1 MAAFEDIQ
9 SRRSVVTDTL
19 QLLAEQSKQWRSRID
34 LLEAGQ
40 HLDRAEALAS
50 LAQLLD
56 VCQNLRYAILSEDCT
71 ANWISKDELHEIV
84 GRIDDTAAKRRR
96 YLDLAQHLANG
107 TATHKRERTRLERLK
122 QRDAAVAELM
132 ETSAL
137 TAPPELPG
145 PAVEQW
151 LEWACEL
158 DDSTGDPDLQ
168 HLKAFFPR
176 VDDFV
181 RQLDLELWESAPAAT
196 PATAAPEPVAEVA
209 QVEEPKS
216 STELSISEPAKAEPV
231 AEAKPLWLLD
241 TATAGS
247 SSLFAGTVLELPKP
261 EIAVAVEE
269 PEAAVEVEEAPESV
283 TVAEETAVAPIVLEA
298 PVETVVETTPEIT
311 VETPVETPVA
321 VQASIEVEDQPEAQ
335 AEGQTETKAE
345 DHTEIETETRVETR
359 AEIQT
364 PVARAE
370 ETHVEDGKLCFFP
383 ADETGKFAR
392 VMAEGKNSR
401 KVRALLA
408 VSHWL
413 TPLDSNPVLNATCG
427 MRAQIEYKG
436 TSDLLP
442 VTPDQAEEAIDS
454 DNGVLLFAGGADLL
468 RWGVAK
474 QKEDDR
480 FAGISSVRR
489 LSQNQ
494 IKAWFKELHKIELA
508 EPQVLDMYR
517 LTAGVPL
524 LVGELHRLVIPDP
537 KTPPTWL
544 GFMIWTTV
552 KTNFERRLP
561 VVARE
566 LRNGSAAVRLT
577 EREIRVLKMVAIASD
592 NSTPKT
598 IADNLQEDWDQY
610 QRPELEA
617 LSAGD
622 EDSVAVLQGLGLLPM
637 RRDYGLSAIQSLLP
651 LGADDPLRQ
660 IVSYL

>member
-1 MAAFEDIQ
+1 VAAFEDIQ

-19 QLLAEQSKQWRSRID
+19 QLLTDQTQQWRGKID

-71 ANWISKDELHEIV
+71 ASWTTKDELHNIV
-84 GRIDDTAAKRRR
+84 GRIDETASKRRR
-96 YLDLAQHLANG
+96 YLDLAQYLSNG
-107 TATHKRERTRLERLK
+107 TVTHRRERTRVERLK

-137 TAPPELPG
+137 AAPPDLPG
-145 PAVEQW
+145 PAVEGW

-181 RQLDLELWESAPAAT
+181 RQLDLELWEAPSSVPQAASPAAESAEQEDEPAAT
-196 PATAAPEPVAEVA
+196 VAETAKIEEPVKIEEPETLPEPSIVATT
-209 QVEEPKS
+209 EP
-216 STELSISEPAKAEPV
+216 TPTPAPVSEPAVNEKST
-231 AEAKPLWLLD
+231 WLLD
-241 TATAGS
+241 AGTSGS
-247 SSLFAGTVLELPKP
+247 SLTTTTALEASASDT
-261 EIAVAVEE
+261 AVAVEE
-269 PEAAVEVEEAPESV
+269 PVEETEPTPVIFEETGVVPILMEATEEILLAPIAVEAPAATQAEAK
-283 TVAEETAVAPIVLEA
+283 
-298 PVETVVETTPEIT
+298 VETKVEAK
-311 VETPVETPVA
+311 VETPADDWGTA
-321 VQASIEVEDQPEAQ
+321 
-335 AEGQTETKAE
+335 TES
-345 DHTEIETETRVETR
+345 
-359 AEIQT
+359 
-364 PVARAE
+364 
-370 ETHVEDGKLCFFP
+370 GKLCFFP
-383 ADETGKFAR
+383 ADEVGKFSS
-392 VMAEGKNSR
+392 VLAEGQNSR

-413 TPLDSNPVLNATCG
+413 SPLEANPVLNGTCG

-436 TSDLLP
+436 TTDLLP
-442 VTPDQAEEAIDS
+442 VTPEQAQDAIDS
-454 DNGVLLFAGGADLL
+454 DNGVLLFTGGADLL
-468 RWGVAK
+468 RWGVSK
-474 QKEDDR
+474 KKEDDR
-480 FAGISSVRR
+480 FAGVSSVRR

-494 IKAWFKELHKIELA
+494 MKAWFKELHKIELA

-561 VVARE
+561 VIARE
-566 LRNGSAAVRLT
+566 LRNGSAAVRLN

-598 IADNLQEDWDQY
+598 ITENLQENWDQY
-610 QRPELEA
+610 RRPELEA
-617 LSAGD
+617 LSSAD
-622 EDSVAVLQGLGLLPM
+622 EDSVAVLQGLGLLPT
-637 RRDYGLSAIQSLLP
+637 RRDFGLTAIQSLLP

>member
-19 QLLAEQSKQWRSRID
+19 QLLTDQTKQWRGKID

-71 ANWISKDELHEIV
+71 ATWTSKDELHDIV

-96 YLDLAQHLANG
+96 YLDLAQLLANG
-107 TATHKRERTRLERLK
+107 SVTHRRERTRLDRLK
-122 QRDAAVAELM
+122 QRDAAVSELM

-137 TAPPELPG
+137 AAPPDLPG
-145 PAVEQW
+145 PAVDGW
-151 LEWACEL
+151 LEWACGL

-181 RQLDLELWESAPAAT
+181 RQLELELWVSAPA
-196 PATAAPEPVAEVA
+196 PAAEAEPASAPAQKIVDEPELT
-209 QVEEPKS
+209 VEEPAPADEPTVS
-216 STELSISEPAKAEPV
+216 EPEISISANSETVEAIEAAAPPADK
-231 AEAKPLWLLD
+231 KPRWLLD
-241 TATAGS
+241 TRTSGS
-247 SSLFAGTVLELPKP
+247 ISLTSLESIALNLPKA
-261 EIAVAVEE
+261 ESAVAVEE
-269 PEAAVEVEEAPESV
+269 PLVEVEVEEAPAPV
-283 TVAEETAVAPIVLEA
+283 LIAEETPVAPIVM
-298 PVETVVETTPEIT
+298 
-311 VETPVETPVA
+311 ETPA
-321 VQASIEVEDQPEAQ
+321 
-335 AEGQTETKAE
+335 ETKSEESAAP
-345 DHTEIETETRVETR
+345 IES
-359 AEIQT
+359 
-364 PVARAE
+364 
-370 ETHVEDGKLCFFP
+370 GKLCFFP
-383 ADETGKFAR
+383 ADEVGKFSR
-392 VMAEGKNSR
+392 IMAEAQGSR
-401 KVRALLA
+401 KVQALLA

-427 MRAQIEYKG
+427 MRAQIGYTG
-436 TSDLLP
+436 SSDLLP
-442 VTPDQAEEAIDS
+442 VTPDQAQEAIDS
-454 DNGVLLFAGGADLL
+454 DNGALLFTGGADLL
-468 RWGVAK
+468 RWGLT
-474 QKEDDR
+474 QKRVDDR

-494 IKAWFKELHKIELA
+494 IKAWFKELHKVELA

-544 GFMIWTTV
+544 GFMIWTTI

-566 LRNGSAAVRLT
+566 LRNGSAGVRLT
-577 EREIRVLKMVAIASD
+577 EREIRVLKMVSIASD

-598 IADNLQEDWDQY
+598 IAANLQEDWDQY
-610 QRPELEA
+610 HRPELEA
-617 LSAGD
+617 LGGGD
-622 EDSVAVLQGLGLLPM
+622 EDSVTVLQSLGLLPM
-637 RRDYGLSAIQSLLP
+637 RRDYGVSAIQSLLP

>member
-19 QLLAEQSKQWRSRID
+19 QLLTDQTSQWRNKID

-71 ANWISKDELHEIV
+71 ATWTSKDELHDIV

-96 YLDLAQHLANG
+96 YLDLAQLLANG
-107 TATHKRERTRLERLK
+107 NVTHRRERTRLERLK

-137 TAPPELPG
+137 AAPPDLPG
-145 PAVEQW
+145 PAVDGW
-151 LEWACEL
+151 LEWACGL

-181 RQLDLELWESAPAAT
+181 RQLELELWVSAPTPSTEAAPASAPAQKAVD
-196 PATAAPEPVAEVA
+196 EPKLT
-209 QVEEPKS
+209 VEEPTP
-216 STELSISEPAKAEPV
+216 TEEPAATEPSLSISASSATVEAVEPAPV
-231 AEAKPLWLLD
+231 ADKKPRWLLD
-241 TATAGS
+241 TRASGSNSLPSLEGTA
-247 SSLFAGTVLELPKP
+247 LDLPKA
-261 EIAVAVEE
+261 ESAVAVEE
-269 PEAAVEVEEAPESV
+269 PVEVEVEEAPAPLL
-283 TVAEETAVAPIVLEA
+283 VAEETAVASI
-298 PVETVVETTPEIT
+298 VVETPAETRSEEAAATPE
-311 VETPVETPVA
+311 
-321 VQASIEVEDQPEAQ
+321 S
-335 AEGQTETKAE
+335 
-345 DHTEIETETRVETR
+345 
-359 AEIQT
+359 
-364 PVARAE
+364 
-370 ETHVEDGKLCFFP
+370 GKLCFFP
-383 ADETGKFAR
+383 ADEVGKFSKI
-392 VMAEGKNSR
+392 MADAQGSR
-401 KVRALLA
+401 KVQALLA

-427 MRAQIEYKG
+427 MRAQIGYTG
-436 TSDLLP
+436 SSDLLP
-442 VTPDQAEEAIDS
+442 VTPDQAQGAIDS
-454 DNGVLLFAGGADLL
+454 DSGALLFTGGADLL
-468 RWGVAK
+468 RWGLA
-474 QKEDDR
+474 QKKADDR
-480 FAGISSVRR
+480 FAAISSVRR

-494 IKAWFKELHKIELA
+494 IKAWFKELHKVELA
-508 EPQVLDMYR
+508 EPQVLDMFR

-544 GFMIWTTV
+544 GFMIWTTI

-566 LRNGSAAVRLT
+566 LRNGSAGVRLT

-598 IADNLQEDWDQY
+598 IAANLQEDWDQY
-610 QRPELEA
+610 HRPELEA
-617 LSAGD
+617 LGEGD

-637 RRDYGLSAIQSLLP
+637 RRDYGISPIQSLLP

>member
-1 MAAFEDIQ
+1 MRLHASRSFGVRLTLTDELLPLLSTRELKNVAAFEDIQ
-9 SRRSVVTDTL
+9 ARRSVVSDTL
-19 QLLAEQSKQWRSRID
+19 QMLTEQAKQWRVKID

-40 HLDRAEALAS
+40 HLDRAEALTS
-50 LAQLLD
+50 LGQLLD

-71 ANWISKDELHEIV
+71 ATWTSKEELHAIV
-84 GRIDDTAAKRRR
+84 GRIDETATKRRR
-96 YLDLAQHLANG
+96 YLDLAQSLSSG
-107 TATHKRERTRLERLK
+107 KVTHKRERTRVERLK

-137 TAPPELPG
+137 AAPPDLPG
-145 PAVEQW
+145 PAVTEW
-151 LEWACEL
+151 LEWACNL

-181 RQLDLELWESAPAAT
+181 RQLELEQWQTGTVHPQT
-196 PATAAPEPVAEVA
+196 PTASEPKQAAPT
-209 QVEEPKS
+209 VEIS
-216 STELSISEPAKAEPV
+216 STPSV
-231 AEAKPLWLLD
+231 ATTNSTQTTSDKPTWLLD
-241 TATAGS
+241 AGTSGS
-247 SSLFAGTVLELPKP
+247 SVTESAALETSSP
-261 EIAVAVEE
+261 ESAVAVEE
-269 PEAAVEVEEAPESV
+269 PLAEIEIEPEPTLKIAESSAVV
-283 TVAEETAVAPIVLEA
+283 PIVLESSEEILLA
-298 PVETVVETTPEIT
+298 PIDIVP
-311 VETPVETPVA
+311 
-321 VQASIEVEDQPEAQ
+321 
-335 AEGQTETKAE
+335 
-345 DHTEIETETRVETR
+345 
-359 AEIQT
+359 
-364 PVARAE
+364 AE
-370 ETHVEDGKLCFFP
+370 EPSKEESSKRESIQETSKDEWSAPTESGKLCFFP
-383 ADETGKFAR
+383 ADEVGKFSKVLAD
-392 VMAEGKNSR
+392 GQNSR
-401 KVRALLA
+401 KVQALLA

-413 TPLDSNPVLNATCG
+413 SPIDSNPVLDSVSG

-442 VTPDQAEEAIDS
+442 VTPEQAQSAIDS
-454 DNGVLLFAGGADLL
+454 DAGVLLFTGGADLL
-468 RWGVAK
+468 RWGLGK
-474 QKEDDR
+474 KEDER

-489 LSQNQ
+489 LSSNQ
-494 IKAWFKELHKIELA
+494 IKAWFRELHKIELA

-561 VVARE
+561 VIARE

-592 NSTPKT
+592 NSTAKT
-598 IADNLQEDWDQY
+598 IASNLQEDWDQY
-610 QRPELEA
+610 HRPELEA

-622 EDSVAVLQGLGLLPM
+622 EESVAVLQGLGLLPM
-637 RRDYGLSAIQSLLP
+637 RRDYGLTAIQALLP

>member
-9 SRRSVVTDTL
+9 SRRSVVTDSL
-19 QLLAEQSKQWRSRID
+19 QLLTDQTQQWRSKID

-71 ANWISKDELHEIV
+71 ASWTTKDELHNIV
-84 GRIDDTAAKRRR
+84 GRIDETASKRRR
-96 YLDLAQHLANG
+96 YLDLAQYLSNG
-107 TATHKRERTRLERLK
+107 TVTHRRERTRVERLK

-137 TAPPELPG
+137 AAPPDLPG
-145 PAVEQW
+145 PAVEGW

-181 RQLDLELWESAPAAT
+181 RQLDLELWEAPSSTPQAETPAAE
-196 PATAAPEPVAEVA
+196 TAKQEVESVAAVAETAKTEEPVK
-209 QVEEPKS
+209 VEEPETPS
-216 STELSISEPAKAEPV
+216 IVATAEPTPTPISELVINEKSN
-231 AEAKPLWLLD
+231 WLLD
-241 TATAGS
+241 AGTSGSSLTATTA
-247 SSLFAGTVLELPKP
+247 LEASAS
-261 EIAVAVEE
+261 ETAVAVEE
-269 PEAAVEVEEAPESV
+269 PEEEIEPAPV
-283 TVAEETAVAPIVLEA
+283 IFEETGVVPILMEATEEILLAPIA
-298 PVETVVETTPEIT
+298 
-311 VETPVETPVA
+311 VETPTASQIDAKAETKVEAKVETP
-321 VQASIEVEDQPEAQ
+321 
-335 AEGQTETKAE
+335 
-345 DHTEIETETRVETR
+345 
-359 AEIQT
+359 
-364 PVARAE
+364 AE
-370 ETHVEDGKLCFFP
+370 EWSAATESGKLCFFP
-383 ADETGKFAR
+383 ADEVGKFSS
-392 VMAEGKNSR
+392 VLAEGQNSR

-413 TPLDSNPVLNATCG
+413 SPLEANPVLNGTCG

-436 TSDLLP
+436 TTDLLP
-442 VTPDQAEEAIDS
+442 VTPEQAQDAIDS
-454 DNGVLLFAGGADLL
+454 DNGVLLFTGGADLL
-468 RWGVAK
+468 RWGVSK
-474 QKEDDR
+474 KKEDDR
-480 FAGISSVRR
+480 FAGVSSVRR
-489 LSQNQ
+489 LTQNQ
-494 IKAWFKELHKIELA
+494 MKAWFKEVHKIELA

-561 VVARE
+561 VIARE
-566 LRNGSAAVRLT
+566 LRNGSAAVRLN

-598 IADNLQEDWDQY
+598 LAENLQEDWDQY
-610 QRPELEA
+610 RRPELEA
-617 LSAGD
+617 LSASD
-622 EDSVAVLQGLGLLPM
+622 EDSVAVLQGLGLLPT
-637 RRDYGLSAIQSLLP
+637 RRDFGLSAIQSLLP

>member
-1 MAAFEDIQ
+1 VAAFEDIQ
-9 SRRSVVTDTL
+9 SRRSVVSDTL
-19 QLLAEQSKQWRSRID
+19 QSLTDQAKEWRSKID

-40 HLDRAEALAS
+40 HLDRSEALTS

-71 ANWISKDELHEIV
+71 ANWTTKEELHEIV

-96 YLDLAQHLANG
+96 YLDLAQYLGAG
-107 TATHKRERTRLERLK
+107 TVTHRRERTRLERLK

-132 ETSAL
+132 ETSGL
-137 TAPPELPG
+137 SAPPDLPG
-145 PAVEQW
+145 PGVHEW
-151 LEWACEL
+151 LDWACNL

-181 RQLDLELWESAPAAT
+181 RQLDLELWQ
-196 PATAAPEPVAEVA
+196 AAP
-209 QVEEPKS
+209 
-216 STELSISEPAKAEPV
+216 KAEPAQSDESEPEEPAASSPEPESLPSISA
-231 AEAKPLWLLD
+231 AETAPAVEEKPMWLLD
-241 TATAGS
+241 SSTSGTSSGGS
-247 SSLFAGTVLELPKP
+247 LTESAALETSTPQA
-261 EIAVAVEE
+261 AVAVEE
-269 PEAAVEVEEAPESV
+269 PVAEIETAPAPPV
-283 TVAEETAVAPIVLEA
+283 LIAEETAAAPIVM
-298 PVETVVETTPEIT
+298 ETTEAT
-311 VETPVETPVA
+311 KTEEWVA
-321 VQASIEVEDQPEAQ
+321 T
-335 AEGQTETKAE
+335 TES
-345 DHTEIETETRVETR
+345 
-359 AEIQT
+359 
-364 PVARAE
+364 
-370 ETHVEDGKLCFFP
+370 GKLCFFP
-383 ADETGKFAR
+383 ADEVGKFAK
-392 VMAEGKNSR
+392 VMADGQNSR

-413 TPLDSNPVLNATCG
+413 SPLDSNPVLNATCG
-427 MRAQIEYKG
+427 MRAQLEYTG

-442 VTPDQAEEAIDS
+442 VTPEQAQSAIDS
-454 DNGVLLFAGGADLL
+454 DNGVLLFTGGADLL
-468 RWGVAK
+468 RWGVG
-474 QKEDDR
+474 QKSDDDR

-489 LSQNQ
+489 LSKNQ

-508 EPQVLDMYR
+508 EPQVQDMYR

-561 VVARE
+561 VIARE
-566 LRNGSAAVRLT
+566 LRNGSAAIRLT
-577 EREIRVLKMVAIASD
+577 EREIRVLKMVAVASE

-598 IADNLQEDWDQY
+598 IASNLQEDWDEY
-610 QRPELEA
+610 HRPELEA
-617 LSAGD
+617 LRAGD

-637 RRDYGLSAIQSLLP
+637 RRDFGLTAIQALLP
-651 LGADDPLRQ
+651 LGADDPMRQ